1 MTITHRR
8 RKSRRTA
15 PSSSCPGWR
24 RPSTEQSRP
33 PTAETVEAADGR
45 DVHVIGGADVI
56 RQALEAGLVDELTII
71 IAPVV
76 THLFHFGGV
85 AYSWNWGR
93 SSVISNHGAFEPT
106 KMWLVGRIVGAS
118 TSEPIATCT

>member
-1 MTITHRR
+1 MSSDDHH
-8 RKSRRTA
+8 A
-15 PSSSCPGWR
+15 PPEEEPEDGAFIFVSGVEAAIDR
-24 RPSTEQSRP
+24 
-33 PTAETVEAADGR
+33 AVEAADGR

-106 KMWLVGRIVGAS
+106 KMWLVGQIVGAS